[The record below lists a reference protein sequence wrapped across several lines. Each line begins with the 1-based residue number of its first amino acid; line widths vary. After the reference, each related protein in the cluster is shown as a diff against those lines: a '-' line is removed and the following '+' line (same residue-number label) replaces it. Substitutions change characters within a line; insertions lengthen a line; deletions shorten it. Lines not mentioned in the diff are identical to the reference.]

1 MQSSS
6 AGKQHVAAVEAYTR
20 QCMKSRAGA
29 ASDDDAG
36 SRGRTVGSGRGS
48 ARACYSDEQF
58 AASELMNGRESRPN
72 NLVCSTCTRVTDRM
86 HTTVDT

>member
-1 MQSSS
+1 MESTL

-29 ASDDDAG
+29 GDDTS
-36 SRGRTVGSGRGS
+36 SRGRTAES
-48 ARACYSDEQF
+48 ARGVARVCHSDELF

-72 NLVCSTCTRVTDRM
+72 NLVRSST
-86 HTTVDT
+86 